1 MRLDGVVNLAFW
13 CETRRALADWRVSFF
28 SVMYQNTRQ
37 LIGSVGVANKSF
49 ILGILSNL
57 SASVASSG
65 TSNTLTLSHFCAC
78 TSIRLPAVYIQYIYS
93 DMYRGTSSRFDHVHP
108 QPPPSLWKR
117 TMCWV

>member
-78 TSIRLPAVYIQYIYS
+78 TSIRLSAVVYTVYIQ
-93 DMYRGTSSRFDHVHP
+93 
-108 QPPPSLWKR
+108 
-117 TMCWV
+117 